1 MRLEKKL
8 EIQQRMIARLQEEK
22 QQLEK
27 ENKYLQKQWDVNHA
41 KLQDSVKEYQS
52 LIKSVKVTQETYKRK
67 LKQLMELKRNYTKD
81 LKELMKTIKK
91 GV

>member
-1 MRLEKKL
+1 MKLEKKL

-22 QQLEK
+22 LQLVK
-27 ENKYLQKQWDVNHA
+27 KNQYLQDQLDDNQA
-41 KLQDSVKEYQS
+41 KLRNSIQEYRS
-52 LIKSVKVTQETYKRK
+52 LIESVKVTQETYKKK
-67 LKQLMELKRNYTKD
+67 LKQLMELKKNYTKD

>member
-27 ENKYLQKQWDVNHA
+27 ENKYLQDQLDANHA
-41 KLQDSVKEYQS
+41 KLHDSIKEYQS
-52 LIKSVKVTQETYKRK
+52 LIESVKVTQETYKRK
-67 LKQLMELKRNYTKD
+67 LKQLMDLKRNYTKD